1 MIRGQR
7 IQLRLPDTEEDH
19 ILQVEWRNHPVI
31 SAYFYSDEPVS
42 HEGHMEWWAKIRQ
55 DSTQRF
61 YMIDALTEPIAPYN
75 PLEKSVP
82 IGTTS
87 LLNIDLI
94 NRSAEYGRLMIGDEN
109 YRGKGGGFAL
119 EAEVLLM
126 KHGFYSLN
134 LNRIWGRVLEFNK
147 RVMALHYK
155 VGFKEEG
162 LLRQEIFKNGRYYD
176 VIAIGLLVEEFR
188 QLYPPD
194 ELLS

>member
-7 IQLRLPDTEEDH
+7 VQLRLPDTEEDH
-19 ILQVEWRNHPVI
+19 VLQVQWRNQPEI

-42 HEGHMEWWAKIRQ
+42 YEGHIQWWAKLRQ
-55 DSTQRF
+55 DATQRF
-61 YMIDALTEPIAPYN
+61 YMIDALTEPVEPYN
-75 PLEKSVP
+75 PLAQPIP

-87 LLNIDLI
+87 LLDIDPI
-94 NRSAEYGRLMIGDEN
+94 NRTAEYGRLMIGDGN

-134 LNRIWGRVLEFNK
+134 LNRICGYVLEFNK

-162 LLRQEIFKNGRYYD
+162 LLRQNIYKNGRYYD
-176 VIAIGLLVEEFR
+176 VIVIGLLAEEFR
-188 QLYPPD
+188 QLHPPD
-194 ELLS
+194 EVL

>member
-7 IQLRLPDTEEDH
+7 VQLRLPDTEEDH
-19 ILQVEWRNHPVI
+19 VLQVQWRNQPEI

-42 HEGHMEWWAKIRQ
+42 YEGHMQWWAKLRQ
-55 DSTQRF
+55 DVTQRF
-61 YMIDALTEPIAPYN
+61 YIIDALTEPVEPYN
-75 PLEKSVP
+75 QLVQPIP

-87 LLNIDLI
+87 LLHIDLI
-94 NRSAEYGRLMIGDEN
+94 NRTAEYGRLMIGDDN

-134 LNRIWGRVLEFNK
+134 LNRICGYVLEFNK
-147 RVMALHYK
+147 RVMRLHDK

-162 LLRQEIFKNGRYYD
+162 LLRQNIYKNGRYYD
-176 VIAIGLLVEEFR
+176 VIVIGLLAEEFR

-194 ELLS
+194 EVL